1 MKSSTTAQTP
11 RSFQTGNVITTG
23 TVHAV
28 HDTYTAFLPAL
39 LPVFISNL
47 GLSRAEAGMLT
58 VFTQAPSL
66 TQPLIGHLSDRV
78 NLNYWVMLAPALS
91 AILMSMLGII
101 SGYFWLAVLLTLA
114 GFSSAMLHAI
124 GPVITGRFAGR
135 NLGRGMSVW
144 MLGGELGRTLGPIV
158 IVTALAHMTIRS
170 LPWLS
175 IAGIVASVLLFLRF
189 KDLPGPS
196 ASSAESVHWR
206 TAIAKMGYF
215 MIPLVGIITVRAFLI
230 SGLTTYLP
238 TFLTDEGESLWFAGA
253 SLTILQA
260 AGAAGAYICG
270 SLSDSLGRRKVLFI
284 LMATA
289 PVFTFLFLNTG
300 GWVRLPLLL
309 GLGFTVISTTPVVM
323 AIVQENFPDNRALAN
338 GVYMSLSFAIRS
350 AAILI
355 VGLIGDRYGLG
366 RAIGI
371 SGVIM
376 AAGILFILILPKT
389 VRDERD

>member
-1 MKSSTTAQTP
+1 MKSSTREQQSP
-11 RSFQTGNVITTG
+11 VFQTGNVITTG

-39 LPVFISNL
+39 LPVFITNL

-66 TQPLIGHLSDRV
+66 TQPFIGHLSDRM

-101 SGYFWLAVLLTLA
+101 HGYFWLAVLLTLA
-114 GFSSAMLHAI
+114 GCSSAMLHAI
-124 GPVITGRFAGR
+124 GPVLTGRFAGP
-135 NLGRGMSVW
+135 NLGRGMSIW

-158 IVTALAHMTIRS
+158 IVTALAHMSIRG

-175 IAGIVASVLLFLRF
+175 IVGIVASVMLFLRF
-189 KDLPGPS
+189 RDLPEPS
-196 ASSAESVHWR
+196 ASSGETVPWR
-206 TAIAKMGYF
+206 TALAKMGYF
-215 MIPLVGIITVRAFLI
+215 MIPLIGIITVRAFLI

-260 AGAAGAYICG
+260 AGAAGAYISG
-270 SLSDSLGRRKVLFI
+270 SISDYLGRRKVLFI
-284 LMATA
+284 LMTA
-289 PVFTFLFLNTG
+289 APILTFLFLNSD

-323 AIVQENFPDNRALAN
+323 AMVQETFPDNRALAN

-350 AAILI
+350 AAVLI
-355 VGLIGDRYGLG
+355 VGIIGDRFGLG

-376 AAGILFILILPKT
+376 ACGILFIFLLPKNKGVEGT
-389 VRDERD
+389 